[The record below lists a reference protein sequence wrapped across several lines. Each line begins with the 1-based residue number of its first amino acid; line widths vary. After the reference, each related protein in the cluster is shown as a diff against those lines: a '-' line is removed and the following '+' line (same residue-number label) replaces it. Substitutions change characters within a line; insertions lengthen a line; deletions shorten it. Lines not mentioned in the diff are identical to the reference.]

1 MVKAPGTIPTRG
13 RAVALDFTLKTLIAR
28 SRTRRARQEVA
39 MKKLIVAFVAL
50 TVVHQVA
57 AAQDVLRP
65 EIRPFAGAYIPAGV
79 QRNLFREAPMF
90 GVQAALEFRPT
101 FHLLGT
107 FGWVPGEAKYTGADA
122 DVNIFQYDIGIEL
135 NAVQPLRDA
144 WLFKPFIGLGGGAR
158 SYLYSDAQLKDR
170 TCAAGY
176 GAVGVELEVNRTA
189 LRLEGRDNVF
199 CFRSALDG
207 IKSRTR
213 SDFGLSLGLAYHFR

>member
-1 MVKAPGTIPTRG
+1 
-13 RAVALDFTLKTLIAR
+13 
-28 SRTRRARQEVA
+28 
-39 MKKLIVAFVAL
+39 MKKLIVAFAAL
-50 TVVHQVA
+50 TVSHQVA
-57 AAQDVLRP
+57 AAQDPLLRP
-65 EIRPFAGAYIPAGV
+65 EIRPFAGAYIPAGA
-79 QRNLFREAPMF
+79 QRDLFRDAPMV
-90 GVQAALEFRPT
+90 GVQAALELRPT

-107 FGWVPGEAKYTGADA
+107 FGWVPGHARYQGADA
-122 DVNIFQYDIGIEL
+122 DVQIFQYDVGIEY

-144 WLFKPFIGLGGGAR
+144 WLFKPFIGLGGGGR
-158 SYLYSDAQLKDR
+158 SYMYSDAQLMDR

-189 LRLEGRDNVF
+189 LRFEGRDNVF